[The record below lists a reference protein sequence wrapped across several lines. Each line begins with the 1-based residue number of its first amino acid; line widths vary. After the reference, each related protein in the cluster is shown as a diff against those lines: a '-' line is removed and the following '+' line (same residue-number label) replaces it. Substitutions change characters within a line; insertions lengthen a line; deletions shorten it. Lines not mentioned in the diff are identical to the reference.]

1 MKGVADFCYYDLKKP
16 RASGQAIEADG
27 QSCHSKHYTFYMQML
42 KVELTLKT
50 IFSKV
55 NYLVSLS
62 HMIV

>member
-1 MKGVADFCYYDLKKP
+1 MKGVADFCYYDSNKP